1 MKLSIVV
8 LALAVAAAAGQN
20 FYLHFAN
27 PKNELMNRYSDAN
40 QIAEGF
46 YAPVEV
52 TFRSVSYFSFFK
64 INFQEFPL
72 KTSRKSRIQLVQKL
86 LKVNFKKCKFD
97 PIVDQFSFGHPPLFL
112 IIF

>member
-52 TFRSVSYFSFFK
+52 TFRSVSYFSFF
-64 INFQEFPL
+64 
-72 KTSRKSRIQLVQKL
+72 
-86 LKVNFKKCKFD
+86 
-97 PIVDQFSFGHPPLFL
+97 
-112 IIF
+112 